1 MCVFCFCV
9 RMCVYIVYICRLC
22 AYVVYK
28 CYVYVYRCM
37 CCMYACI
44 CVLYMCLRMYVFAY
58 ARWEHFNVLILSRYL
73 DTELN
78 LIVLLKQTPIGRCT
92 LYRMSHQ
99 TVVLSFTAGR
109 IHASNNILSRAWRGN
124 LPFDLSL
131 PHKYTSRNLC
141 RVLNDLETG
150 CVESVCS

>member
-1 MCVFCFCV
+1 MYIRIFKFVQVRPLHTHTLTHTYLCILRVCVFCFCV

-58 ARWEHFNVLILSRYL
+58 AR
-73 DTELN
+73 
-78 LIVLLKQTPIGRCT
+78 
-92 LYRMSHQ
+92 
-99 TVVLSFTAGR
+99 
-109 IHASNNILSRAWRGN
+109 
-124 LPFDLSL
+124 
-131 PHKYTSRNLC
+131 
-141 RVLNDLETG
+141 
-150 CVESVCS
+150 